1 MPLVTTKDM
10 FEKSMKE
17 HFAIGAFNVNNM
29 EIIQAITDA
38 AAEENSPVILQ
49 ASSSAIKYA
58 RVGYLRK
65 MVEASLDQYDIPVV
79 LHLDHGP
86 DFETCKMCID
96 NGFSSVMIDGSKYDF
111 EENVALT
118 KKVVDYAHSKGV
130 VVEAELGKLAGIED
144 EVNVAASDAMFTDPD
159 QAKEFVE
166 RTGVDSL
173 AVGIGTA
180 HGVYK
185 GEPKLQFDI
194 LSQIREVVD
203 IPLVLHGTSGVP
215 DEAVE
220 ECIKRGI
227 CKVNYATDLRIA
239 FTNGLNK
246 YLAENPDTI
255 DPKKYSAA
263 GREEVKKYVM
273 SDEDYNKRK
282 NTYRAFKL
290 QTEQQHIDE
299 FHNAETEYPASSV
312 DGIRVGDRCE
322 VSPGGRR
329 GTVKWTGV
337 LEMNSAAKGGYWVGI
352 ALDEPTGRNNGSHG
366 VHG

>member
-1 MPLVTTKDM
+1 MLVT
-10 FEKSMKE
+10 SKE
-17 HFAIGAFNVNNM
+17 LLLKAQEGGYAVGAFNVENM
-29 EIIQAITDA
+29 EMVQAVLA
-38 AAEENSPVILQ
+38 AAEELNSPVIMQ
-49 ASSSAIKYA
+49 TTPSTVKYA
-58 RVGYLRK
+58 GLDYYLAN
-65 MVEASLDQYDIPVV
+65 VEAAAKRTKVPVV
-79 LHLDHGP
+79 MHLDHGNS
-86 DFETCKMCID
+86 FELAMQAYRTGYTSI
-96 NGFSSVMIDGSKYDF
+96 MIDGSHESF
-111 EENVALT
+111 EDNIVVSKAVADACHPG
-118 KKVVDYAHSKGV
+118 KVP
-130 VVEAELGKLAGIED
+130 VEAELGKVGGKED
-144 EVNVAASDAMFTDPD
+144 DLDGGDDNPYTDP
-159 QAKEFVE
+159 QEAKEFVE

-273 SDEDYNKRK
+273 SKMK
-282 NTYRAFKL
+282 
-290 QTEQQHIDE
+290 
-299 FHNAETEYPASSV
+299 V
-312 DGIRVGDRCE
+312 
-322 VSPGGRR
+322 
-329 GTVKWTGV
+329 
-337 LEMNSAAKGGYWVGI
+337 
-352 ALDEPTGRNNGSHG
+352 
-366 VHG
+366 

>member
-1 MPLVTTKDM
+1 MPSWK
-10 FEKSMKE
+10 
-17 HFAIGAFNVNNM
+17 
-29 EIIQAITDA
+29 
-38 AAEENSPVILQ
+38 
-49 ASSSAIKYA
+49 SSSRSRTWKSWW
-58 RVGYLRK
+58 K
-65 MVEASLDQYDIPVV
+65 EDDLDGGD
-79 LHLDHGP
+79 
-86 DFETCKMCID
+86 D
-96 NGFSSVMIDGSKYDF
+96 NPY
-111 EENVALT
+111 
-118 KKVVDYAHSKGV
+118 
-130 VVEAELGKLAGIED
+130 
-144 EVNVAASDAMFTDPD
+144 TDP
-159 QAKEFVE
+159 QEAKEFVE

-273 SDEDYNKRK
+273 SKMK
-282 NTYRAFKL
+282 VCG
-290 QTEQQHIDE
+290 
-299 FHNAETEYPASSV
+299 SV
-312 DGIRVGDRCE
+312 G
-322 VSPGGRR
+322 
-329 GTVKWTGV
+329 K
-337 LEMNSAAKGGYWVGI
+337 A
-352 ALDEPTGRNNGSHG
+352 
-366 VHG
+366 